1 MVIAAANL
9 KSVANTNDMLQI
21 EHPKLGMI
29 SYTEDDLIFFPQG
42 LLGFEK
48 KKRYILVEREDYD
61 PFVWLLNIDHVGLS
75 FLIVNPRLFLP
86 EYRPNISKREL
97 NELQIDNP
105 QSLHMYV
112 IVTLDQDI
120 FKSTGN
126 LSGPIL
132 LNLSKRIGKQLVLLD
147 DKYSTKHPIFK
158 PE

>member
-1 MVIAAANL
+1 MVMTAAKL
-9 KSVANTNDMLQI
+9 KSVANTNDVLQI
-21 EHPKLGMI
+21 EHPKLGMV
-29 SYTEDDLIFFPQG
+29 SYTEDDMIFFPQG
-42 LLGFEK
+42 LLGFERK
-48 KKRYILVEREDYD
+48 KNYILREHEDNN
-61 PFVWLLNIDHVGLS
+61 PFAWLLSTDHKGLS
-75 FLIVNPRLFLP
+75 FLIVNPLLFLP

-97 NELQIDNP
+97 NELQIDSP

-120 FKSTGN
+120 YRSTGN

-147 DKYSTKHPIFK
+147 DKYSTKHPILK